1 MVKKLMSFVIVA
13 ATTVLF
19 IGGCSNEAS
28 KPKNKYDDEINQV
41 IKLENEELQAPGV
54 EKDIENIKR
63 KNTKIE
69 VFEKGKYIRLTYEIR
84 KGEFTKPVYEL
95 DGEKSYDLTS
105 STLVRDKEP
114 TYIENK
120 DIGSE

>member
-1 MVKKLMSFVIVA
+1 MSFVIVA

-19 IGGCSNEAS
+19 ISGCSNEAS

-63 KNTKIE
+63 KKTKIE

-84 KGEFTKPVYEL
+84 KGEFTKPVYEV